1 MDKNEKILLGAA
13 CFFAGAVAGFLIAP
27 IKKGIYC
34 GNNNGNNC
42 MNKDE
47 EENDELNELNEI
59 DEIDEIDKV
68 LDEVNEAINNAR
80 KEKNEE
86 VIDSEEK

>member
-13 CFFAGAVAGFLIAP
+13 CFFAGVVAGFLIAP

-34 GNNNGNNC
+34 GNNNGNNY

-47 EENDELNELNEI
+47 EENDELNEI

>member
-13 CFFAGAVAGFLIAP
+13 CFFAGVVAGFLIAP

-34 GNNNGNNC
+34 GNNNGNNY

-47 EENDELNELNEI
+47 EENDELNELN
-59 DEIDEIDKV
+59 EIDEIDKV